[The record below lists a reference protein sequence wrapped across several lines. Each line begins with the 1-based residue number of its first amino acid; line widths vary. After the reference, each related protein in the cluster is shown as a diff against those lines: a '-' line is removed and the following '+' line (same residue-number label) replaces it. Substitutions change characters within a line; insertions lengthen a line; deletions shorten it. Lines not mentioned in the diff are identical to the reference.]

1 MDKRIEFV
9 LKYLDENL
17 GKKVTLKKLSEMVN
31 LSCGYLSEL
40 FTREVGITF
49 SFYMKKIRIDRAKSL
64 LEKSF
69 LSVKEISF
77 ETGYRDVSNFCRDF
91 KELEKI
97 SPSEYRNKMKVCND
111 FDQESG

>member
-9 LKYLDENL
+9 LKYLDDHL
-17 GKKVTLKKLSEMVN
+17 RKKVTLKELSETVN

-40 FTREVGITF
+40 FAKEVGIKF
-49 SFYMKKIRIDRAKSL
+49 SFYVKKSRIDRAKSL

-69 LSVKEISF
+69 LSVKEIAF
-77 ETGYRDVSNFCRDF
+77 ETGYGDVSNFCRDF

-97 SPSEYRNKMKVCND
+97 SPSEYRNKMKMGDD
-111 FDQESG
+111 FNQESG